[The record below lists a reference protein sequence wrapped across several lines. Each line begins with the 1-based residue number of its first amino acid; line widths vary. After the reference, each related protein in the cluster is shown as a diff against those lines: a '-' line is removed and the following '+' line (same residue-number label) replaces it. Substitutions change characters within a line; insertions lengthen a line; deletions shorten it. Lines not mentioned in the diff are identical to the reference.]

1 MAKPPLIPLSAPA
14 VGGNAWR
21 YVKDCLDTGWVS
33 SVGRYV
39 SDFEAST
46 AAFTGSKHAVACV
59 NGTAGLHA
67 SLTMAGVGPGDA
79 VLVPALTFIATAN
92 AVAYTGAACLFAD
105 CEPGRF
111 NMDFARLE
119 EFLEKRCVRRRGGA
133 LVLKGTG
140 LRVKALMP
148 AHILGY
154 PADLDAAQRLCRRF
168 GLILIEDAAES
179 LGSTWR
185 GRHTGLYGR
194 FGVLSF
200 NGNKLVTTG
209 GGGMIL
215 TQDGKLAKRA
225 KHLTTQAKSDPI
237 EYAHDAVGWNYRL
250 TNVLAA
256 LGVSQMELL
265 PSYLE
270 KRRKIAGWYRA
281 ALPGVPVAAE
291 DPRAVWNRWLF
302 AAEVPGAKDKAR
314 LLAAMD
320 AASCQARPLWQ
331 PIPTQKPYRD
341 HPSMPIPAALAA
353 YARTVNI
360 PSTTTMTRGD
370 AARVAAV
377 LARAPVT
384 RLLV

>member
-21 YVKDCLDTGWVS
+21 YIKDCLDTGWVS

-39 SDFEAST
+39 TDFESST
-46 AAFTGSKHAVACV
+46 AAFTGSQHAVACV

-67 SLTMAGVGPGDA
+67 ALTMAGVGPGDA
-79 VLVPALTFIATAN
+79 VIVPALTFIATAN

-119 EFLEKRCVRRRGGA
+119 EFLEKRCARRRGGA
-133 LVLKGTG
+133 LVLKGTR
-140 LRVKALMP
+140 LRVRALMP

-154 PADLDAAQRLCRRF
+154 PADLDAAARLCRRF

-200 NGNKLVTTG
+200 NGNKIITTG

-256 LGVSQMELL
+256 LGLSQMELL

-270 KRRKIAGWYRA
+270 KRRKISGWYRA

-291 DPRAVWNRWLF
+291 DPRAGWNRWLF

-331 PIPTQKPYRD
+331 PIPTQKPYRG
-341 HPSMPIPAALAA
+341 HPSMPIPAALEA

>member
-59 NGTAGLHA
+59 NGTAGLHVA
-67 SLTMAGVGPGDA
+67 LTMAGVGRGDA
-79 VLVPALTFIATAN
+79 VIVPALTFIATAN

-119 EFLEKRCVRRRGGA
+119 EFLEKRCARRRGGA

-140 LRVKALMP
+140 LRIKALMP

-185 GRHTGLYGR
+185 GRHTGLFGR
-194 FGVLSF
+194 FAVLSF
-200 NGNKLVTTG
+200 NGNKIITTG

-215 TQDGKLAKRA
+215 TQDEKLAKRA

-256 LGVSQMELL
+256 LGLSQMELL
-265 PSYLE
+265 PSYLK

-281 ALPGVPVAAE
+281 ALPGVPVGAE
-291 DPRAVWNRWLF
+291 DPRAGWNRWLL

-314 LLAAMD
+314 LLVAMD

-331 PIPTQKPYRD
+331 PIPTQKPYRG

-360 PSTTTMTRGD
+360 PSTTAMTRAD

-377 LARAPVT
+377 LRRAPVT
-384 RLLV
+384 RLLA

>member
-1 MAKPPLIPLSAPA
+1 MAKLPLIPLSAPA

-39 SDFEAST
+39 SDFERST

-67 SLTMAGVGPGDA
+67 SLTMSGIGRGDA

-92 AVAYTGAACLFAD
+92 AVAYTGAACLFVD
-105 CEPGRF
+105 CEPRRF

-119 EFLEKRCVRRRGGA
+119 EYLEKSCVRRRGGA
-133 LVLKGTG
+133 LIHKSTG

-179 LGSTWR
+179 VGSTWR

-200 NGNKLVTTG
+200 NGNKLITTG

-215 TQDGKLAKRA
+215 AQSASLARRA
-225 KHLTTQAKSDPI
+225 KHLTTQAKSHPT

-281 ALPGVPVAAE
+281 TLPGVPVAAE

-320 AASCQARPLWQ
+320 AAACQARPLWQ
-331 PIPTQKPYRD
+331 PIPTQKPYRG

-353 YARTVNI
+353 YARTINI
-360 PSTTTMTRGD
+360 PSTTTMTRAD

-377 LARAPVT
+377 LRRAPLT
-384 RLLV
+384 RLLA

>member
-1 MAKPPLIPLSAPA
+1 MAKPALIPLSAPA
-14 VGGNAWR
+14 ISGSAWK

-39 SDFEAST
+39 TDFESSI

-67 SLTMAGVGPGDA
+67 ALTMAGVGPGDA
-79 VLVPALTFIATAN
+79 VITPALTFIATAN

-105 CEPGRF
+105 CEPKRF

-119 EFLEKRCVRRRGGA
+119 EFLENRCTRRRGGS
-133 LVLKGTG
+133 LVLKSTG

-154 PADLDAAQRLCRRF
+154 PFDLDAAMRVCRRF
-168 GLILIEDAAES
+168 GLVLIEDAAES

-185 GRHTGLYGR
+185 GRHTGVYGR
-194 FGVLSF
+194 YGVLSF
-200 NGNKLVTTG
+200 NGNKIITTG

-215 TQDGKLAKRA
+215 TQDARIAKRA
-225 KHLTTQAKSDPI
+225 KHLTTQAKSDPF
-237 EYAHDAVGWNYRL
+237 EYTHDAVGWNYRL

-270 KRRKIAGWYRA
+270 KRRKISAWYRKD
-281 ALPGVPVAAE
+281 LPGVPVEAE
-291 DPRAVWNRWLF
+291 DPRALWNRWLF
-302 AAEVPGAKDKAR
+302 SAQVPGARDKAR

-320 AASCQARPLWQ
+320 SAACQARPLWQ
-331 PIPTQKPYRD
+331 PIPTQKPFRS
-341 HPSMPIPAALAA
+341 HPSMPIPTAIDA

-360 PSTTTMTRGD
+360 PSTTTMSRGD

-377 LARAPVT
+377 LRGAPVT